1 MVTGLVVIGGALAQK
16 PFQAGHTWQ
25 FLQYLLGF
33 RKLGWDVLFLDR
45 LEPGMCVDRAGRPV
59 PAERSDN
66 VDYFVS
72 VMDAFGL
79 QGAYSLALNGNGRT
93 IGKSGQDVLDL
104 CSSADFLV
112 NVMGYITD
120 EEILAA
126 VPRRV
131 FLDTDPG
138 FGQIWEDLGLADLLS
153 GHDDFVTIAEN
164 IHEPGC
170 AIPDC
175 GRDWIAWRQPIVLDE
190 WPVMTTTPERGFTS
204 IGSWRGPYA
213 PLEYHGRTY
222 GLRVHEFR
230 KFMELPR
237 RVGEPFEVALD
248 IHAAETADLERLRDM
263 GWKLV
268 DPAVV
273 ARDPWTY
280 RAYIQE
286 SRAEF
291 MATKGIYV
299 HTGSGWF
306 SERSICYL
314 ASGRPVLVQDTQLGD
329 LYPIGEGLLAFSTLE
344 DAIDGAHA
352 ISADYDRHARA
363 AREIAEAH
371 FASETVIPRLL
382 GALETRS

>member
-1 MVTGLVVIGGALAQK
+1 MTGSVVIGGALAQK

-33 RKLGWDVLFLDR
+33 RKLGWNVLFLDQ
-45 LEPGMCVDRAGRPV
+45 LDEGMCVDGTGRPV
-59 PAERSDN
+59 PPDRSRN
-66 VDYFVS
+66 VAYFVS

-79 QGAYSLALNGNGRT
+79 DGAYSLALDGNGRR
-93 IGKSGQDVLDL
+93 IGMSRDSVLQA
-104 CSSADFLV
+104 CSSADFLL
-112 NVMGYITD
+112 NVMGYVTD

-126 VPRRV
+126 VRRRV

-138 FGQIWEDLGLADLLS
+138 FGQMWEDLGLADLLS

-175 GRDWIAWRQPIVLDE
+175 GRNWIAWRQPIVLDE
-190 WPVMTTTPERGFTS
+190 WPAATTPPQRGFTS

-213 PLEYHGRTY
+213 PIEHQGRTY
-222 GLRVHEFR
+222 GLRAHEFR

-237 RVGEPFEVALD
+237 RVEEPFEVALD
-248 IHAAETADLERLRDM
+248 IHAAETADLERLREE

-273 ARDPWTY
+273 ARDPWAY
-280 RAYIQE
+280 RAYIQG

-314 ASGRPVLVQDTQLGD
+314 ASGRPVLAQDTRLGD

-344 DAIDGAHA
+344 DAVEGARA
-352 ISADYDRHARA
+352 ISADYGRHSRA
-363 AREIAEAH
+363 ARQIAEAH
-371 FASETVIPRLL
+371 FASEKVIPRLL
-382 GALETRS
+382 ESLEARS